1 MDTPEVQFDAEA
13 AQLLQE
19 IRISP
24 LEELKSLASSF
35 LTLDAPL
42 VEYLESLV
50 DKHKTIA
57 LKACLIVQIISRYR
71 IIPRKFQLEAVL
83 ALDEGRDVILE
94 SGTGSGK
101 TLCLIIPNLLYP
113 DTTSITISPLKR
125 LQILQASELERW
137 GIRTVCI
144 NEDTPSD
151 KALWTKITSGYFQHI
166 ITQPEQLR
174 IHNGHL
180 PRLAKLL
187 NDRHFVCTV
196 SRVNVDEA
204 HFIYTAGLPLYGVP
218 AFRPSWG
225 ALNLLRLRLG
235 KGTPLLA
242 MSATL
247 PPHIKCAVVR
257 NLNFDPSTM
266 LSLELPTSRPN
277 IIYST
282 HRIVG
287 SLSEYRNLD
296 FLVSETP
303 RKTLVFHDNT
313 QQCSDS
319 RAHQNKLLS
328 TDIQKNGLIQHY
340 HAGMSKAYLKQ
351 VFDDFAKEDGACEIL
366 HTTEGLST
374 GLHVADVDVVV
385 DYGAPRA
392 MPTVIQ
398 RGGRAG
404 RRGQL
409 SVYLLMAEPWVY
421 TASLD
426 AVDSSSDD
434 PDRPISGRLI
444 KNSKKPERA
453 GLAVVLYVRSSTCL
467 REMFARYLNDR
478 SRDALKIT
486 TDWCCDQPHDT
497 EIQFDKRSFFPGRF
511 IYEEK
516 DGKIYAGDVDEP
528 DRIHLNPPKAKKPKG
543 KGKKNRKVADRVP
556 LQDQLNDWLS
566 SAHTTDPL
574 RAVRP
579 PTFILDAKSIKSLS
593 TVHPDRMRSP
603 DDVTSTLDETPEW
616 AEEWASKVF
625 YGTLRFSGYGKNRE
639 PSIID
644 AFSRRA
650 TMPQRKVGGKKKPR
664 KATELE
670 ADVEWEPP
678 AKRQRKGAPLVEVS
692 TNVRRSSRL
701 NK

>member
-1 MDTPEVQFDAEA
+1 MTR
-13 AQLLQE
+13 E
-19 IRISP
+19 IP
-24 LEELKSLASSF
+24 HMGCFF

-57 LKACLIVQIISRYR
+57 LKSCLIVQIISRYR

-83 ALDEGRDVILE
+83 ALDEGCDVILE

-125 LQILQASELERW
+125 LQILQASELEGW

-319 RAHQNKLLS
+319 RAHQNKLL
-328 TDIQKNGLIQHY
+328 
-340 HAGMSKAYLKQ
+340 GMSKAYLKQ
-351 VFDDFAKEDGACEIL
+351 VFDDFAKEDGACKIL

-404 RRGQL
+404 RR
-409 SVYLLMAEPWVY
+409 
-421 TASLD
+421 
-426 AVDSSSDD
+426 
-434 PDRPISGRLI
+434 
-444 KNSKKPERA
+444 
-453 GLAVVLYVRSSTCL
+453 
-467 REMFARYLNDR
+467 
-478 SRDALKIT
+478 ALKIT

-497 EIQFDKRSFFPGRF
+497 EIQFDKRTFFPGRF

-593 TVHPDRMRSP
+593 TVHPDRMRSS

-616 AEEWASKVF
+616 AEEWASRVF
-625 YGTLRFSGYGKNRE
+625 YAISKYDDELVQ
-639 PSIID
+639 
-644 AFSRRA
+644 RRA